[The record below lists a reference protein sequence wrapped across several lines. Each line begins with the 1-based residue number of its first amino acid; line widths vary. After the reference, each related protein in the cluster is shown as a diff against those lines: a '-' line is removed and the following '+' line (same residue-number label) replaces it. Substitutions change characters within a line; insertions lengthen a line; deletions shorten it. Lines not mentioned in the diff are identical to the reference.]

1 MHRANITNLLSLGG
15 GNIRGIINYYNT
27 MFMNT
32 GLYMNSDQM
41 IYNISTNPTHL
52 FQHGGIQIALI
63 NNNGLYIVGNPLSST
78 VLGYLKTA
86 SSDILSPLKK
96 KICVTGGN
104 LTLSTGSLILGTC
117 DLTSTILH
125 IWLISQ
131 VMWEFN

>member
-1 MHRANITNLLSLGG
+1 
-15 GNIRGIINYYNT
+15 
-27 MFMNT
+27 MNT

-41 IYNISTNPTHL
+41 IYNVSTNPTHL

-63 NNNGLYIVGNPLSST
+63 NNNGLYIGGNPLSST

-104 LTLSTGSLILGTC
+104 LTLSTGSLIFGTY
-117 DLTSTILH
+117 DSTSTI
-125 IWLISQ
+125 
-131 VMWEFN
+131 